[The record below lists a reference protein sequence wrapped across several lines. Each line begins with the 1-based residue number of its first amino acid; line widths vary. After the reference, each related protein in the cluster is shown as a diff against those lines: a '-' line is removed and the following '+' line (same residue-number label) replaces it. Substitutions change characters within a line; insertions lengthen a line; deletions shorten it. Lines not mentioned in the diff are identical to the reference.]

1 LPNDPKQFN
10 ELWGQ
15 LTPEEKDWLYR
26 QDHSIGN
33 HAGMPWDPPD
43 RLGKDHYNRLHLTE
57 LEQRTQSAVDRI
69 QHSLDELVAA
79 PNVDDGAVYA
89 LQSQLA
95 AARRHLEVYRAVR
108 ADVNSKIGPKRYLG
122 LLDEFGHGA
131 VSIGNPDIANRNA
144 IFVPG
149 TGQDLTRLPFSD
161 TRALAMYMAALTADP
176 GLKPEHVAVM
186 TWMGYDRPMDLSRA
200 ASPQPAYR
208 GADRLDAF
216 EYGLRASHVGAPSI
230 DTVIGHSYGSTVVGA
245 AASHGRH
252 LDADNVIAVGSPGMV
267 VDRAD
272 RLNLK
277 PGGNVYAM
285 RAENDMIGMGGVV
298 TEWTLSADPTAP
310 GFGAARLTA
319 DPGPA
324 GPLGLPSLGAHS
336 SYWLK
341 GNRALK
347 NLGAVIA
354 GLSPPYVVGQ
364 R

>member
-1 LPNDPKQFN
+1 MSWRPHPASTTARSTQCSRNWPQPR
-10 ELWGQ
+10 
-15 LTPEEKDWLYR
+15 T
-26 QDHSIGN
+26 H
-33 HAGMPWDPPD
+33 
-43 RLGKDHYNRLHLTE
+43 LG
-57 LEQRTQSAVDRI
+57 
-69 QHSLDELVAA
+69 
-79 PNVDDGAVYA
+79 G
-89 LQSQLA
+89 
-95 AARRHLEVYRAVR
+95 YRAVR
-108 ADVNSKIGPKRYLG
+108 AEVNSKSGPKRYLG
-122 LLDEFGHGA
+122 LLDELRPWRRVDRKSG
-131 VSIGNPDIANRNA
+131 SPNRNA
-144 IFVPG
+144 ISVPG
-149 TGQDLTRLPFSD
+149 AGQDLIRLPFSD
-161 TRALAMYMAALTADP
+161 TRALAMYIAALTADP
-176 GLKPEHVAVM
+176 SLKPEHVAVM
-186 TWMGYDRPMDLSRA
+186 TWMGCDRPMDLSHA

-208 GADRLDAF
+208 GADHLDTF
-216 EYGLRASHVGAPSI
+216 ENGLRASHVGAPSI

-285 RAENDMIGMGGVV
+285 RAENDMIGMGGFV

-310 GFGAARLTA
+310 GFGATRLTA

-336 SYWLK
+336 SYWAD
-341 GNRALK
+341 GNQALQ

-354 GLSPPYVVGQ
+354 GLSPPYIVGQ